1 MADFEAN
8 FVLGQ
13 QTEVNADFSVDVIN
27 YDHAVLVNRDVP
39 DQHPMSAITGLEGA
53 IEGKQDVLTA
63 GTGITIENNVI
74 STTATE
80 AVWGNISGTLSDQ
93 TDLQNAL
100 NAKQDLISDLSS
112 IRSGAEKG
120 ATSLQPNDNISE
132 LVNNA
137 GYITSSALSGYATES
152 YVETG
157 LSNKQD
163 TLTQTQMEAVN
174 SGANTT
180 NIGQIATNTGDI
192 ADIEALIPSQATTSN
207 QLADKNFVNSSIATN
222 TANFIGTFNSVAEL
236 EAYSGTVTNNDYA
249 FVIGTDSEGN
259 TVYDRYKYTT
269 ATTPA
274 LWEFEYELNNSSF
287 TAAQWAA
294 INSGATTTNIGQ
306 ISTNT
311 IDIASLQLSKQDVI
325 SDLATIRSG
334 AALGTTS
341 IQPNDNISALTNN
354 AGYITRSDFATTS
367 QGGVVKVNTD
377 YGTSLTGGQ
386 TLTVIKATDAEITAK
401 TQNYKP
407 IVPANLDLSVKTGVT
422 NNSITLTNAEQQ
434 NALDWIG
441 AKSYIVSRGENLVS
455 NGFASLGNNYNF
467 SNFVYD
473 GSDTYGA
480 GGCFTKTS
488 DSGGSRGAI
497 LMSELMPVDI
507 SQSYKL
513 NYAVKNTTSTSTYDL
528 LNMYDID
535 GNLINKGNAD
545 FVAGTTT
552 TLAQDLKD
560 GDTKVY
566 LTNISSDWHT
576 GQPGTTGAIYYR
588 GLIFWNYQNSYGYT
602 YPVGYYSRNWW
613 YDLWNDDNDVD
624 AVNGIIT
631 LKSAWNHGTFPAGT
645 SVSQGT
651 ASGGYVY
658 GNANY
663 TPTANEWTV
672 KSAIFTPDRFRN
684 ATSYV
689 RIGWLYNY
697 SQQPNNVFKIS
708 SVSLTQNLSIKDA
721 LTSESYAT
729 TSKGGVVKIL
739 STYGT
744 NINDGV
750 VTTFRASN
758 ADIDAKTQPYRPIV
772 PLNLDYAV
780 KVGVTTNANTLSSSE
795 KTAACSWIGAQ
806 SANLVTSLSN
816 TSTDAQYPSAKCV
829 YDLIGD
835 VETLLSQV

>member
-1 MADFEAN
+1 M
-8 FVLGQ
+8 
-13 QTEVNADFSVDVIN
+13 VNK
-27 YDHAVLVNRDVP
+27 
-39 DQHPMSAITGLEGA
+39 IT
-53 IEGKQDVLTA
+53 TPP
-63 GTGITIENNVI
+63 
-74 STTATE
+74 TT
-80 AVWGNISGTLSDQ
+80 
-93 TDLQNAL
+93 
-100 NAKQDLISDLSS
+100 
-112 IRSGAEKG
+112 
-120 ATSLQPNDNISE
+120 SE
-132 LVNNA
+132 LIDKVN
-137 GYITSSALSGYATES
+137 
-152 YVETG
+152 
-157 LSNKQD
+157 
-163 TLTQTQMEAVN
+163 
-174 SGANTT
+174 
-180 NIGQIATNTGDI
+180 
-192 ADIEALIPSQATTSN
+192 
-207 QLADKNFVNSSIATN
+207 
-222 TANFIGTFNSVAEL
+222 EL
-236 EAYSGTVTNNDYA
+236 VD
-249 FVIGTDSEGN
+249 D
-259 TVYDRYKYTT
+259 
-269 ATTPA
+269 
-274 LWEFEYELNNSSF
+274 
-287 TAAQWAA
+287 
-294 INSGATTTNIGQ
+294 
-306 ISTNT
+306 
-311 IDIASLQLSKQDVI
+311 KQDVI

-334 AALGTTS
+334 ASLGATSVQPSDLSTYVTTNTAQGINGLKTIKNQLKVQSGSGDGALFIGANVNSTTLSNGVRKVARVNMPTHEDITLPMTIISGDTTGDTGSTIGQTAGTWNRIEFGGRPGARANTS
-341 IQPNDNISALTNN
+341 PDGMAFCVATSHNSTLDKVIALEMDATQARFNVQPNYN
-354 AGYITRSDFATTS
+354 G
-367 QGGVVKVNTD
+367 
-377 YGTSLTGGQ
+377 
-386 TLTVIKATDAEITAK
+386 
-401 TQNYKP
+401 
-407 IVPANLDLSVKTGVT
+407 ANLPTETYVDTGLATKQATLVSGTNIKTI
-422 NNSITLTNAEQQ
+422 NNQSILGSGNLVIGGPIDTEISTSSTNAVQ
-434 NALDWIG
+434 NKAIPN
-441 AKSYIVSRGENLVS
+441 YIVSRGENLVT
-455 NGFASLGNNYNF
+455 NGFATLGNNYNF

-480 GGCFTKTS
+480 AGCFTKTS
-488 DSGGSRGAI
+488 DSGGSRGSI
-497 LMSELMPVDI
+497 LTSELMPVDI

-528 LNMYDID
+528 LSMYDID

-545 FVAGTTT
+545 FVVGTTT

-651 ASGGYVY
+651 TSGGYVY

-721 LTSESYAT
+721 LKNTDYAT
-729 TSKGGVVKIL
+729 STVGGVVKVL

-750 VTTFRASN
+750 VTTFKASN
-758 ADIDAKTQPYRPIV
+758 ADIDAKTHQYRPIV
-772 PLNLDYAV
+772 PYSLDYAV

-806 SANLVTSLSN
+806 ESNLVTSLSSS
-816 TSTDAQYPSAKCV
+816 STDAQYPSAKCV